1 MSEEKQR
8 TIRQNRS
15 LHKYA
20 ELLAQAL
27 KEAGYEDM
35 RTVVKV
41 PICPTKENVK
51 EEMIKPVMQAMFPE
65 LDSTAKLTTKQMQEL
80 YEQMNL
86 FTSERLGVSV
96 VWPSEEPPA
105 WEEFYGRER

>member
-1 MSEEKQR
+1 MSEEKPR
-8 TIRQNRS
+8 TSKQNRS

-20 ELLAQAL
+20 ELLAEAL
-27 KEAGYEDM
+27 RDAGYEDM
-35 RTVVKV
+35 RTVIKV
-41 PICPTKENVK
+41 PIRPTKENVK
-51 EEMIKPVMQAMFPE
+51 EEMIKPVMNAMFPE
-65 LDSTAKLTTKQMQEL
+65 IDSTTKLTTKQMQDL

-105 WEEFYGRER
+105 WEELYGRKS

>member
-8 TIRQNRS
+8 TIQQNRS

-20 ELLAQAL
+20 ELLATAL
-27 KEAGYEDM
+27 REAGYEDM
-35 RTVVKV
+35 RTVIKV
-41 PICPTKENVK
+41 PISPTKGNVK
-51 EEMIKPVMQAMFPE
+51 EEMIKPVMNAMFPE
-65 LDSTAKLTTKQMQEL
+65 IESTAKLTTKQMQDL

-96 VWPSEEPPA
+96 EWPSEEPPP
-105 WEEFYGRER
+105 WEKLYGSKD